1 MSSTIPVPG
10 NDRFVRPTS
19 GDLAFNRVVAWLTR
33 HGISLMGSRVLT
45 VPGRRT
51 GTPHSTPVNLLTLDG
66 ERYLVAPRGTTAW
79 VRNVRVSG
87 TAELAVGRRVE
98 QVVVSEVPVGERVP
112 VIRQYLVTWGW
123 EVGRF
128 VEGLTK
134 GSTDAEIAAVA
145 AGFPVFRVTTRS

>member
-1 MSSTIPVPG
+1 MSAASA
-10 NDRFVRPTS
+10 DRFVRPTS

-33 HGISLMGSRVLT
+33 HGVSLLGSRVLT

-87 TAELAVGRRVE
+87 TARLSVGRRTE
-98 QVVVSEVPVGERVP
+98 QVVVTELPVEQRVP
-112 VIRQYLVTWGW
+112 VIRQYLVRWGW

-128 VEGLTK
+128 VEGLTTA
-134 GSTDAEIAAVA
+134 STDEEIAAVA
-145 AGFPVFRVTTRS
+145 AGFPVFRLTPDPAARA

>member
-1 MSSTIPVPG
+1 MSAST
-10 NDRFVRPTS
+10 DRFVRPTS

-33 HGISLMGSRVLT
+33 HGVSLLGSRVLT

-87 TAELAVGRRVE
+87 TAQLSVGRRTEHVTVTE
-98 QVVVSEVPVGERVP
+98 LPVDERVS
-112 VIRQYLVTWGW
+112 VIRQYLVRWGW

-134 GSTDAEIAAVA
+134 ASTDDEIAAVA
-145 AGFPVFRVTTRS
+145 AGFPVFRLTPDPAAGA